1 LLLSK
6 KIANDLD
13 AISRATA
20 PLWRLL
26 ANSRI
31 FITGGTGFFGKW
43 LLFALDRANREGAGI
58 KITVLS
64 RNPRSFLR
72 QYPELADATGINLLE
87 GDVRSFRFP
96 EGEFTHVIHGAT
108 DANASLNSENPLLMF
123 DTIVQG
129 TRRVLDFAVQCR
141 AKHFLMISSGA
152 VYGRQPRNLPR
163 LPEHYTG
170 GADIADP
177 LSAYAEAKRAAE
189 LLAQLY
195 LHQKELPVII
205 ARCFAFV
212 GPFLNL
218 DIHFAIGNF
227 IRDGLAGG
235 PIVVKG
241 DGTTIRSYMY
251 AADLVVWL
259 LTILL
264 KGQNGAAYNVGSDEE
279 ISIAGLAE
287 EVSRAFPQAP
297 EVIIAGKTS
306 PGVAPDRYVPDISL
320 ARAELGLEVHGSL
333 AEAIKRT
340 VMWHTL

>member
-1 LLLSK
+1 MSK
-6 KIANDLD
+6 KINNDLD
-13 AISRATA
+13 AILGATA
-20 PLWRLL
+20 PLWQQL

-43 LLFALDRANREGAGI
+43 LLFTLMRANRELGTGI
-58 KITVLS
+58 RITVLS

-72 QYPELADATGINLLE
+72 QYPELSEDAGISLVE

-96 EGEFTHVIHGAT
+96 DGEFTHVIHGAT
-108 DANASLNSENPLLMF
+108 DASARLNSENPLLMF

-129 TRRVLDFAVQCR
+129 TRRVLDFAAQCR
-141 AKHFLMISSGA
+141 AERFLMISSGA
-152 VYGRQPRNLPR
+152 VYGRQPRALPR
-163 LPEHYTG
+163 FPEDYTG
-170 GADIADP
+170 GPDIAAP
-177 LSAYAEAKRAAE
+177 SSAYAEAKRAAE
-189 LLAQLY
+189 LMSQLY
-195 LHQKELPVII
+195 LYQKEVSIVI

-264 KGQNGAAYNVGSDEE
+264 EGRPGAAYNVGSDEE
-279 ISIAGLAE
+279 ITIARLAE
-287 EVSRAFPQAP
+287 EVSRAFPYAP
-297 EVIIAGKTS
+297 EVVIAGKTS

-320 ARAELGLEVHGSL
+320 ARAELGLDVRVSL
-333 AEAIKRT
+333 AEAIART
-340 VMWHTL
+340 VRWHQ